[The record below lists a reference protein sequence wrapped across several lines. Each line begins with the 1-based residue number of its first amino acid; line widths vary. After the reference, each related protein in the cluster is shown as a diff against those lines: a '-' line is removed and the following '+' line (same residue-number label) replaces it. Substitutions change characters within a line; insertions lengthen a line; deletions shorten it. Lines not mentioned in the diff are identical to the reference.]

1 MGFQLTFKNHYT
13 TKDQNKATVANKF
26 IGYSVNGCKRAT
38 EQYAIDAANQNI
50 RVNCGEYTS
59 DDIVFVSV
67 NGGEYGTATNFGKT
81 VAEIDL
87 ALQAGASIITD
98 NATNAHRKY
107 NNREFG
113 EGGLRKYLLTNHLTI
128 KECEIDSYSIWVLS
142 KNFT

>member
-113 EGGLRKYLLTNHLTI
+113 EGGLRKYLLNTYPQI
-128 KECEIDSYSIWVLS
+128 AEEGKGSYSIWRLVE
-142 KNFT
+142 NV